1 MSGREQKNIIE
12 GHEVKMK
19 NIVHNP
25 VINLDYPDP
34 EVIRVGDTYYMTT
47 TSVHFTPAIPILH
60 SRDLK
65 HWNIVSYV
73 TDIIEDNETHRL
85 ENNKNA
91 YGNGVWATTLRYHK
105 GRFYLMFNCNEEK
118 NTYVYQTGDIENG
131 LWEKTILPGMH
142 HDLSLFFDD
151 DGRVYIIYG
160 NGTIYITELT
170 ADLSAVKP
178 DGVNQ
183 ILVETPE
190 EPGLKCE
197 GSHFYKINGKYY
209 LFLISWPV
217 RGSGRRLEWCYRCD
231 ALLGKY
237 EGKKLLDSSMGYYNN
252 GVAQGGIFD
261 TVNGDWYAML
271 FQDRFSAGRFPVL
284 QSVTWKDGWPLMGK
298 DGNGEAEEVLEV
310 KLAEKEK
317 GVPLFGSD
325 EFNAL
330 ENKLPLFWQW
340 NHNPDNKAWSLTDRP
355 GWLRLKNENP
365 APVLESARNTL
376 TQRVPFP
383 WCACET
389 LLDTGGMRPGD
400 MAGISAFQLNYGYVG
415 AKVQKDGTRCIVF
428 GISDGNNNVLE
439 RKIELNQEHLWLKIV
454 FDFRNG
460 QNKAND
466 LAYFMYSL
474 DGQEWIEWNAVLHME
489 YALEH
494 FSGYR
499 IALYSYNMEASQ
511 GFADFD
517 YLRMQV

>member
-47 TSVHFTPAIPILH
+47 TSVHFTPAIPILR

-73 TDIIEDNETHRL
+73 SDIIEDNETHRL

-284 QSVTWKDGWPLMGK
+284 QSVTWKDGWPLIC
-298 DGNGEAEEVLEV
+298 L
-310 KLAEKEK
+310 LYT
-317 GVPLFGSD
+317 SD
-325 EFNAL
+325 A
-330 ENKLPLFWQW
+330 
-340 NHNPDNKAWSLTDRP
+340 
-355 GWLRLKNENP
+355 
-365 APVLESARNTL
+365 
-376 TQRVPFP
+376 
-383 WCACET
+383 
-389 LLDTGGMRPGD
+389 
-400 MAGISAFQLNYGYVG
+400 
-415 AKVQKDGTRCIVF
+415 
-428 GISDGNNNVLE
+428 
-439 RKIELNQEHLWLKIV
+439 
-454 FDFRNG
+454 
-460 QNKAND
+460 
-466 LAYFMYSL
+466 
-474 DGQEWIEWNAVLHME
+474 
-489 YALEH
+489 
-494 FSGYR
+494 
-499 IALYSYNMEASQ
+499 
-511 GFADFD
+511 ADEG
-517 YLRMQV
+517 LV

>member
-47 TSVHFTPAIPILH
+47 TSVHFTPAIPILR

-197 GSHFYKINGKYY
+197 GSHFYKINGKY
-209 LFLISWPV
+209 
-217 RGSGRRLEWCYRCD
+217 
-231 ALLGKY
+231 
-237 EGKKLLDSSMGYYNN
+237 
-252 GVAQGGIFD
+252 
-261 TVNGDWYAML
+261 
-271 FQDRFSAGRFPVL
+271 
-284 QSVTWKDGWPLMGK
+284 
-298 DGNGEAEEVLEV
+298 
-310 KLAEKEK
+310 
-317 GVPLFGSD
+317 
-325 EFNAL
+325 
-330 ENKLPLFWQW
+330 
-340 NHNPDNKAWSLTDRP
+340 
-355 GWLRLKNENP
+355 
-365 APVLESARNTL
+365 
-376 TQRVPFP
+376 
-383 WCACET
+383 
-389 LLDTGGMRPGD
+389 
-400 MAGISAFQLNYGYVG
+400 
-415 AKVQKDGTRCIVF
+415 
-428 GISDGNNNVLE
+428 
-439 RKIELNQEHLWLKIV
+439 
-454 FDFRNG
+454 
-460 QNKAND
+460 
-466 LAYFMYSL
+466 
-474 DGQEWIEWNAVLHME
+474 
-489 YALEH
+489 
-494 FSGYR
+494 
-499 IALYSYNMEASQ
+499 
-511 GFADFD
+511 
-517 YLRMQV
+517 